1 MPFTSCCTP
10 SRALT
15 KSPAFREQQR
25 TVWLCLLNSHCLA
38 GFITAGYVII
48 LESRPSR
55 VGVVSCDRRI
65 SRNVLKQVVVLL
77 EGWEGGE
84 LLLLLFFFFFFGGGV
99 RGCGGMGLLFFWGV
113 EGG

>member
-1 MPFTSCCTP
+1 M
-10 SRALT
+10 
-15 KSPAFREQQR
+15 
-25 TVWLCLLNSHCLA
+25 
-38 GFITAGYVII
+38 IAGYVTI

-84 LLLLLFFFFFFGGGV
+84 LFFVVVVFGG
-99 RGCGGMGLLFFWGV
+99 
-113 EGG
+113 